1 MTDQPPGGQYPPMPS
16 GSFEPPPGG
25 FPPPAGAYPP
35 PPPAGAYPPPPPAGA
50 YPPPLPGGYP
60 PPPPSAGGYA
70 PPPPGPVI
78 RGLPK
83 EAYTSWFTRVL
94 AFAIDAIPIVILGV
108 IAGGVQGLA
117 SDRTCTP
124 SGSSMVVCT
133 EQISSVGALVAY
145 VLGGLLPLAYVIW
158 NFGYRQGTTGS
169 SVGKSVMKF
178 KVVSEASGL
187 PVGFG
192 MSLLREILHGVF
204 DAMLLGIGYLF
215 PLISAKRQTF
225 TDKIVSTVCL
235 PV

>member
-16 GSFEPPPGG
+16 GSFEPPPSG
-25 FPPPAGAYPP
+25 FPPPS
-35 PPPAGAYPPPPPAGA
+35 GA

-78 RGLPK
+78 RQLPRD
-83 EAYTSWFTRVL
+83 AYTPWFTRVL
-94 AFAIDAIPIVILGV
+94 ALAIDIIPIVILGFITGG
-108 IAGGVQGLA
+108 IALLTTQQ
-117 SDRTCTP
+117 TCTP
-124 SGSSMVVCT
+124 AGSSAEVCVG
-133 EQISSVGALVAY
+133 QISTSGA
-145 VLGGLLPLAYVIW
+145 VLTDLFGGLLPLAYVVW

-169 SVGKSVMKF
+169 SVGKSVLKF
-178 KVVSEASGL
+178 TVVSEATGQ

-192 MSLLREILHGVF
+192 MSLLRQFLHGVF
-204 DAMLLGIGYLF
+204 DTLLLGVGYLF